1 MPVLLRP
8 DGFVQVGWDPR
19 RAVLVRTPSGLT
31 ADGLAALLRVMQSRI
46 AMPDLLARAA
56 DLGLDDSSR

>member
-19 RAVLVRTPSGLT
+19 RAVLVRTPTGLT
-31 ADGLAALLRVMQSRI
+31 ADGLAAVLRMMQARVS
-46 AMPDLLARAA
+46 MPDLLARAA
-56 DLGLDDSSR
+56 SWV